1 MRCIRQWQYGGYSSK
16 TLSPEYTSV
25 YIERET
31 GLRSTSLRF
40 KRATR
45 NKKIP
50 FPLYFHHVFL
60 TVCVYYLRRGCQCVC
75 WCAVYSGILGGYF
88 SFHNLH
94 LSHTQ
99 SFPSPFLT
107 VSTIAKGRGW
117 TGIREPPAVEL
128 YASHI
133 FQSLQL
139 SKTIIHRQINGW
151 FPFAVSEIFGSQCEW
166 YFSSCFSRVSAP
178 KAV

>member
-1 MRCIRQWQYGGYSSK
+1 MHNCRK
-16 TLSPEYTSV
+16 NPA
-25 YIERET
+25 
-31 GLRSTSLRF
+31 F
-40 KRATR
+40 KRSNDDPCRELAFLPCAAFVNDSTEGTVPKLCR
-45 NKKIP
+45 QSILVSILSERPASGRRHCVSNVPQETKKIP

-107 VSTIAKGRGW
+107 VSTIAKGRG
-117 TGIREPPAVEL
+117 
-128 YASHI
+128 
-133 FQSLQL
+133 
-139 SKTIIHRQINGW
+139 
-151 FPFAVSEIFGSQCEW
+151 
-166 YFSSCFSRVSAP
+166 
-178 KAV
+178 